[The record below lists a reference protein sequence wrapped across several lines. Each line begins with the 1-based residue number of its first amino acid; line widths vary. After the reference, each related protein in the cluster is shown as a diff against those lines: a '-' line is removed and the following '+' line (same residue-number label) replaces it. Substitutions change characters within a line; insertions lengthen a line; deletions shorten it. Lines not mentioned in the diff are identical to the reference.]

1 MFAPF
6 LPGHVVRELAFGNGV
21 GDNFKFL
28 LLKIRYFEMNK
39 MNETENQI
47 SNAELSDRILNFKH
61 KFQ

>member
-47 SNAELSDRILNFKH
+47 SNA
-61 KFQ
+61 